1 MRMTT
6 RKLPYLAVIGLLA
19 LTYLPSAC
27 TGSASET
34 ENAVVL
40 TAAEAIA
47 KGANGMAA
55 SNGAPNMTTAKNI
68 ADSVTESA
76 LDSAAF
82 ETTEASQ
89 IIMTSCATITLRI
102 DEERSVSA
110 HISLES
116 TPDGVV
122 AAVAAKGPC
131 LA

>member
-1 MRMTT
+1 MRMAT
-6 RKLPYLAVIGLLA
+6 RKLPYLAVIGLLS
-19 LTYLPSAC
+19 LTAC
-27 TGSASET
+27 GSASKT

-55 SNGAPNMTTAKNI
+55 FNEAPNMTTAKNI